1 MSDEEALN
9 VTYPLY
15 HIDNRYSN
23 KSINGEVGVL
33 LEKQPENMVKKDPKN
48 VKLSRKYQTSNMK
61 FMYLVYIY
69 LDT

>member
-23 KSINGEVGVL
+23 KSINGGSRRSSRKTTRKYGKERP
-33 LEKQPENMVKKDPKN
+33 QKN
-48 VKLSRKYQTSNMK
+48 VKLSRKYRK
-61 FMYLVYIY
+61 LVI
-69 LDT
+69 